1 MQKIIERAKNL
12 LLKPADTWDTIAS
25 EKVELSALY
34 RSWVI
39 PLVAIG
45 AIAQFI
51 GMSLIGVRGFGA
63 TFRVPIVSGLV
74 SAILAF
80 VLALVMVWAFA
91 KILEW
96 LAPKFGAKADFG
108 QALKLS
114 AYFPTAAWIF
124 AGFQVLPALA
134 ALGLIG
140 FIWSIYLLFVGLPKL
155 MKPDEDKA
163 TTYTLA
169 SIGCAIVLALV
180 LAAISAAI
188 APKQHFGQF
197 RDTPFSKT
205 MSDRNDAIE
214 QAAESGDLG
223 AIIGAMTGSDG
234 KTKLVEPDSMEK
246 LAPGKL
252 AGLPRTSLQV
262 ENLNFPVKMVKLTAE
277 YQKGGKS
284 VNLEITHSPAI
295 KAILAMSGVVGSS
308 MDVKTESGYK
318 KINKKGDDTH
328 IEEWEKDAQSGMVGR
343 AHNEFLVEARGHG
356 IDLKHL
362 KKAVKDISNRKL
374 DRLPRQK

>member
-12 LLKPADTWDTIAS
+12 LLKPAETWDSIAS
-25 EKVELSALY
+25 EKTELAALY
-34 RSWVI
+34 RNWVM

-51 GMSLIGVRGFGA
+51 GTSLIGVRGFGA
-63 TFRVPIVSGLV
+63 TYRVPIVSGLV
-74 SAILAF
+74 SAIVAF
-80 VLALVMVWAFA
+80 ALSLVMVWAFA

-155 MKPDEDKA
+155 MKPDENKA

-169 SIGCAIVLALV
+169 SMGCAIVLALV
-180 LAAISAAI
+180 LGLVSAAIS
-188 APKQHFGQF
+188 PKPHFG
-197 RDTPFSKT
+197 PFGKT
-205 MSDRNDAIE
+205 MSDRHNAMD
-214 QAAESGDLG
+214 QAAESDDLN
-223 AIIGAMTGSDG
+223 ALIGAMTGAGG
-234 KTKLVEPDSMEK
+234 KTKLVEPDAIEK

-252 AGLPRTSLQV
+252 AGLPRTSLKV
-262 ENLNFPVKMVKLTAE
+262 ENLSFPVKMVKLTAR
-277 YQKGGKS
+277 YNKGGKS

-295 KAILAMSGVVGSS
+295 KAILAMSGVIGSS

-318 KINKKGDDTH
+318 KINKKGNDTQ

-356 IDLKHL
+356 VDLKQL
-362 KKAVKDISNRKL
+362 RKTVKDISNRKL